1 MLDNCTNVQYYGFT
15 SKQSLLNKG
24 KREMSELSEQ
34 SYNPNQ
40 LTISSLIPES
50 VCQSAQLAACLME
63 SGVSPQSESG
73 SEEDYSYT
81 YPNAA
86 TCPDCGGSMIRYG
99 RCVSCPSCG
108 LEGCGG

>member
-1 MLDNCTNVQYYGFT
+1 
-15 SKQSLLNKG
+15 
-24 KREMSELSEQ
+24 MSELSEQ

-40 LTISSLIPES
+40 LTISSLIPDVTEA
-50 VCQSAQLAACLME
+50 VY
-63 SGVSPQSESG
+63 SESG

-86 TCPDCGGSMIRYG
+86 TCPDCGGSMILYG

-108 LEGCGG
+108 LEGCGS